1 MPVGHLHF
9 LSGKMSFH
17 FFCSFF
23 NGLLAFLML
32 SSMSYLYMLDIN
44 CLSAIPLANISSHEF
59 YSIFIDSVFYIK
71 SAKNL
76 NPLSV
81 YLYANTLRCIKYY
94 TEICN
99 TATGLFP
106 MNTRIMINSIL
117 PDSH

>member
-9 LSGKMSFH
+9 LFGKMSIG
-17 FFCSFF
+17 FFCPFF
-23 NGLLAFLML
+23 NQVVFLML

-59 YSIFIDSVFYIK
+59 YNIFIDSVFYIK

-76 NPLSV
+76 NLLSV